1 MTTMKKISRLTIYF
15 IFTLFIGGL
24 LDAKEAPAQARPLYI
39 YDAGGLEKLSAEQQG
54 KLVEETGFAGMVI
67 EVESDADL
75 ENLSRQLATGRPP
88 YSTKTLAVTVR
99 FDFVDLEKEV
109 ATYREVIQ
117 AIAHQDIFLWVIV
130 GNKNKAATM
139 NDAEAAMADLLEY
152 ANHHGVRT
160 AIYPHSYCLINS
172 AEEALPL
179 VKKLDNPNLSIVIHL
194 CHEMRAGNTH
204 RLREVLQ
211 VAAPY
216 VSAMTL
222 SGCDTEIDWTTRR
235 TMTYSTI
242 NSLDSGNFDWAK
254 FLADA
259 DRVGIDVPIAF
270 INFLMPYE
278 LDDYLPRS
286 INAWRQKTG
295 GLN

>member
-1 MTTMKKISRLTIYF
+1 MKRISLLRTYLILTV
-15 IFTLFIGGL
+15 FTGGL
-24 LDAKEAPAQARPLYI
+24 LHAYGTPTPARPLYI

-54 KLVEETGFAGMVI
+54 KLVEESGFAGMVI

-75 ENLSRQLATGRPP
+75 EYLPRQLAVGRPP
-88 YSTKTLAVTVR
+88 YSTRTLAVTVR
-99 FDFVDLEKEV
+99 FDFLDLEKEI
-109 ATYREVIQ
+109 AASREVIR

-130 GNKNKAATM
+130 GNKNKEATM
-139 NDAEAAMADLLEY
+139 QDAEEVLSDLVDY
-152 ANHHGVRT
+152 ASQHGVRP

-179 VKKLDNPNLSIVIHL
+179 VKKLDKPDLSIVIHL

-222 SGCDTEIDWTTRR
+222 SGCDTEIDWTSRR

-242 NSLDSGNFDWAK
+242 KPLDRGNFDWAE

-259 DRVGIDVPIAF
+259 DRAGIDVPIAF
-270 INFLMPYE
+270 INFLMPE
-278 LDDYLPRS
+278 DPSDYLPRS
-286 INAWRQKTG
+286 MATWRNKTSSQH
-295 GLN
+295 